1 MSEEAGESVRRIT
14 VKEVAASFG
23 GSAMT
28 GAAKASPGVA
38 VGAGAAE
45 FLSTSVQDL
54 ITWGTLIYIFM
65 MIVYSAP
72 KVFDAIDYFRRRW
85 RDRGGRSGVRVT
97 VQRDHE
103 ITDKIQAM
111 RIKALEAE
119 IERLKEQLRN
129 GD

>member
-1 MSEEAGESVRRIT
+1 MSEEMESARRIS

-54 ITWGTLIYIFM
+54 ITYGTLIYIVM
-65 MIVYSAP
+65 MLFYSLP

-85 RDRGGRSGVRVT
+85 KDRGGRADVRVT
-97 VQRDHE
+97 IQRNHDV
-103 ITDKIQAM
+103 TDKIQELKI
-111 RIKALEAE
+111 RSLEAE

-129 GD
+129 GH

>member
-54 ITWGTLIYIFM
+54 ITYGTLIYIVM
-65 MIVYSAP
+65 MLFYSLP

-97 VQRDHE
+97 VQRDHD